1 MRRLFEMNSIR
12 SRMWSGFLFLT
23 VLISL
28 LLLGSLFMMQR
39 LSAISA
45 TQSGINHLQ
54 VLTLHLI
61 RIDNDF
67 FDIGTLEESYFQSHS
82 SSFLKRHDSLSGLI
96 ERNIG
101 QLRASAEA
109 NNYPAGP
116 LLEVIQ
122 ADFEAYQLT
131 FRELEALL
139 FERGF
144 RDFGTEG
151 KMRQNAH
158 ALEAMGAP
166 LRLTD
171 LLTLRRNEKDFL
183 LRHDLVYRE
192 RFNQLANR
200 LLHPPGG
207 ARLPEPAF
215 TYLAEY
221 QNQFNRLAD
230 IVVTIG
236 LTSTDGLRNELNQ
249 LTARVSDA
257 FDRLAIQSNDFATG
271 ERNRFLVYYILM
283 VMMAIVFMVF
293 WGYWVSKR
301 MSSPIA
307 RLSGLISRAMK
318 NKKVFSSDWRPQTAA
333 VEITTLTNNFL
344 SLFRQT
350 QEQLKVI
357 REKSRQIRLNNREL
371 RKLNRELD
379 HFLYST
385 AHDLRSPLTSLA
397 GLVRLAELENKQP
410 EMNFYFAMM
419 RDSIARQEEFIRQ
432 IVAYTR
438 NKKLDLQIEPIDL
451 QELIGK
457 IVEDHR
463 FIEGASR
470 IDISISVRCK
480 SPFHSDKS
488 RLTILF
494 NNLVSNAIR
503 YADPAKEKPFI
514 RVSARVCTEE
524 AYIEFA
530 DNGLGIDESHL
541 SRIFD
546 MFYRAHAGS
555 KGSGLGLFIFK
566 KTIQRLRGKVQV
578 ESRAGEGT
586 KFIIRLP
593 NAAGA
598 DPQLSMGLAAHPQTS
613 HAEI

>member
-1 MRRLFEMNSIR
+1 MRRLFELNSIR

-45 TQSGINHLQ
+45 TQSAINHLQ

-67 FDIGTLEESYFQSHS
+67 FDIGTLEVSYFESHN
-82 SSFLKRHDSLSGLI
+82 SSFLKRHDSLSVLI
-96 ERNIG
+96 EKNIE
-101 QLRASAEA
+101 QLKQSAEN
-109 NNYPAGP
+109 NNYPDRQ

-131 FRELEALL
+131 FRELEGLL

-166 LRLTD
+166 IRLTD

-183 LRHDLVYRE
+183 LRHDLQYRE

-200 LLHPPGG
+200 LLNPPGG
-207 ARLPEPAF
+207 RRLPEPAF
-215 TYLAEY
+215 SLLTGY
-221 QNQFNRLAD
+221 QLYFNRLTE

-236 LTSTDGLRNELNQ
+236 LTSTDGLRSELNQ

-257 FDRLAIQSNDFATG
+257 FDRLAIQSNNFATG
-271 ERNRFLVYYILM
+271 ERNRFLAYYIFM
-283 VMMAIVFMVF
+283 VMMAIVFMVG

-307 RLSGLISRAMK
+307 RLSGLINRAMK
-318 NKKVFSSDWRPQTAA
+318 NKKVFSVEWRPQTAA

-350 QEQLKVI
+350 QDQLKVI
-357 REKSRQIRLNNREL
+357 REKSRQIKQRNREL
-371 RKLNRELD
+371 RRLNQELD

-397 GLVRLAELENKQP
+397 GLVRLAEIENTQP
-410 EMNFYFAMM
+410 GMNLYFAMM

-438 NKKLDLQIEPIDL
+438 NKKLDLQIEPVDL
-451 QELIGK
+451 HELISK
-457 IVEDHR
+457 IVEDHK
-463 FIEGASR
+463 FMEGAGR
-470 IDISISVRCK
+470 IEISVSVRSK
-480 SPFHSDKS
+480 APFHSDKS

-503 YADPAKEKPFI
+503 YADPAKEKPFV
-514 RVSARVCTEE
+514 RVSVRVCAEE

-541 SRIFD
+541 KRIFD
-546 MFYRAHAGS
+546 MFYRAHSGS

-578 ESRAGEGT
+578 ESKPGEGT

-593 NAAGA
+593 NELKKE
-598 DPQLSMGLAAHPQTS
+598 PQLSIDLPTPAAS
-613 HAEI
+613 AAGV